1 MKTAVAWFDIPVTD
15 FKRAKKFY
23 STVLGAELT
32 DYPMPDDSLYS
43 IFPYEQGQ
51 GIGGAIMKM
60 DGFNPSSDGV
70 IVYLDGG
77 EDLNI
82 PLTRAEEAGAKVVLP
97 KTSIGENGFMA
108 HFIDLEGNRVA
119 LHSMN

>member
-1 MKTAVAWFDIPVTD
+1 MKTAVTWFDIPVLD
-15 FKRAKKFY
+15 FDRAKKFY
-23 STVLGAELT
+23 SEVIGEDLT

-60 DGFNPSSDGV
+60 DGFKPSADGV

-77 EDLNI
+77 NDLNL
-82 PLTRAEEAGAKVVLP
+82 PLERAKNAGAKVLIP

-108 HFIDLEGNRVA
+108 QFIDCEGNRVA